1 LVDIFWGKPLNE
13 QEALAALGRLTLA
26 AEEGLKSGIA
36 RENLVGYFTSNGLTE
51 EDAHFVL
58 DLAEEKIRNTP
69 RVKQPQLSEDRRR
82 GLIQMLIGLAMVIVG
97 LLLTG
102 LTYMAAEPGGRYVL
116 FWGLV
121 IFGGWNVLKGLW
133 SLITDS

>member
-1 LVDIFWGKPLNE
+1 MNE

-36 RENLVGYFTSNGLTE
+36 RENL
-51 EDAHFVL
+51 
-58 DLAEEKIRNTP
+58 EKIRNPP